1 MNEFGNSSRSAR
13 QRRKNVGHLLCKCL
27 ALAFAVATSPT
38 AQPQLQ
44 RYVRPLDRKVL
55 KMPISPAVPER
66 RPFATPWTNAGVSPN
81 RRDNPTIADPFDTQ
95 NSNVRP
101 GANHDFACMPLDIGR
116 RKVDQEG
123 RSPRGLRQSR
133 FNRPR

>member
-13 QRRKNVGHLLCKCL
+13 KRRKNVGHLLCKCL

-55 KMPISPAVPER
+55 KMPFSPTVSER
-66 RPFATPWTNAGVSPN
+66 RPFATSGTNAGAAPN
-81 RRDNPTIADPFDTQ
+81 RRDNPTIADPFDAQ
-95 NSNVRP
+95 NLN
-101 GANHDFACMPLDIGR
+101 A
-116 RKVDQEG
+116 
-123 RSPRGLRQSR
+123 
-133 FNRPR
+133 RPRSQP